1 MSIYERNYFKAW
13 KSYFNS
19 KNWRKVFGW
28 GRKAFGLNLLRKW
41 QNRQNVLSSKP
52 LNSSG
57 YLFTSNVDDKQSLAF
72 LAKQFS

>member
-19 KNWRKVFGW
+19 KSWRKVL
-28 GRKAFGLNLLRKW
+28 AFGVNLLRKW
-41 QNRQNVLSSKP
+41 LNGQNVLSSKP

-57 YLFTSNVDDKQSLAF
+57 YLFTSNVDDKQSLAS